1 MEWGNTRG
9 RDAWLESGY
18 TSSLMPQTDRTTRS
32 AAPVPY
38 AAVARPTHVRYAVM
52 GFLCVLSFLTYFDRV
67 CIMRVQENVQHD
79 LSIND
84 RQMGWVFSAFWLA
97 YALFEIPGGW
107 WGDRFGA
114 RRTLTRVVLAWSL
127 FTALSGCAT
136 GFLSLLTFR
145 FLFGVGEAGAYPN
158 IARVQSRWLP
168 ADAQAR
174 AGGLLWLVARWGG
187 ALSPILF
194 GSLLRLF
201 DSPGMRSLLGH
212 LPMLGFLGRLPAWR
226 LGFVASGLAG
236 IGWVALFY
244 PWFRDEPADKPS
256 VNAAELELLR
266 SGQQLKRE
274 ASAHRGDARIW
285 PALFSSPSLWA
296 LAMLYVFG
304 SFGWSFFV
312 TWMPKYLLQAHN
324 IEYAKSEWMSSLPLL
339 CGGAACLAGGWLSDW
354 VVRITG
360 RKRFG
365 RAVFLIGGRIIAAAA
380 IFAVPHV
387 HTAHQAVALMCI
399 TMAAFDLGQGPAWA
413 AIIEVGGAYAGLAA
427 GFVNTLGNFGGN
439 FVQPIVGA
447 QIFSRFG
454 WPTLFAVYAASYL
467 LSGAMWLFI
476 NPERRFYREADPS
489 RGFEVVAP
497 RKG

>member
-1 MEWGNTRG
+1 
-9 RDAWLESGY
+9 
-18 TSSLMPQTDRTTRS
+18 MPQTDRTAQGAEPPSYAPATR
-32 AAPVPY
+32 PT
-38 AAVARPTHVRYAVM
+38 RPTHVRYAVM

-79 LSIND
+79 LSITD
-84 RQMGWVFSAFWLA
+84 RQMGWIFSAFWLA

-136 GFLSLLTFR
+136 GFFSLLAFR

-187 ALSPILF
+187 ALSPLLF

-201 DSPGMRSLLGH
+201 DSPGTRSLLAH
-212 LPMLGFLGRLPAWR
+212 LPGLHLLAHLPAWR
-226 LGFVASGLAG
+226 LGFLACGLAG
-236 IGWVALFY
+236 IGWVVLFY
-244 PWFRDEPADKPS
+244 PWFRDEPADKHS
-256 VNAAELELLR
+256 VNAAELDLLYAGK
-266 SGQQLKRE
+266 SPASD
-274 ASAHRGDARIW
+274 ASAHRPDAGIW
-285 PALFSSPSLWA
+285 SALFTSTNLWA
-296 LAMLYVFG
+296 VAMFYVFG

-312 TWMPKYLLQAHN
+312 TWMPKYLLQAHK
-324 IEYAKSEWMSSLPLL
+324 IDYAKSEWMSALPLL
-339 CGGAACLAGGWLSDW
+339 CGGAACLAGGWLSDRI
-354 VVRITG
+354 VRMTG
-360 RKRFG
+360 RKRLG
-365 RAVFLIGGRIIAAAA
+365 RAAFLIAGRIIAAAA

-387 HTAHQAVALMCI
+387 RTTQQAVALMCVS
-399 TMAAFDLGQGPAWA
+399 MAAFDLGQGPAWA
-413 AIIEVGGAYAGLAA
+413 AIIEVGGARAGLAA
-427 GFVNTLGNFGGN
+427 GFVNMFGNFGGN

-467 LSGAMWLFI
+467 LSGAMWLLI
-476 NPERRFYREADPS
+476 KPGKTFYDKDGPP
-489 RGFEVVAP
+489 RGFEVLPKSASVPSPGGA
-497 RKG
+497 